1 MYSTVSSCLRVC
13 PKSLQSCLTFCDS
26 MDCSQPG
33 SSVHGILQA
42 RILEWVAMP
51 SPRGSSPPKDKTHI
65 SCGSSIGRGILSY
78 QGSPKKR
85 RLTINLSVFLGRCSK
100 DKSSSYPVVLSPRGT
115 IWWVPSMEHIWSQF
129 RRREKMILKSMLE
142 SRASQIWVLNIWL
155 CVH

>member
-1 MYSTVSSCLRVC
+1 MRKEGCLHAELLPSCPPLCNPV
-13 PKSLQSCLTFCDS
+13 DY
-26 MDCSQPG
+26 SQPG

-51 SPRGSSPPKDKTHI
+51 SSRASSPPKDRTHV
-65 SCGSSIGRGILSY
+65 SCSSSIGMEILSY
-78 QGSPKKR
+78 QGSPKKG
-85 RLTINLSVFLGRCSK
+85 RLTVHLFVFLGRCSI
-100 DKSSSYPVVLSPRGT
+100 DKSSSYPVVLSPYGI

-129 RRREKMILKSMLE
+129 RRREKMILESMLE